1 MSKKIYG
8 NGKRIDLHV
17 MRSIVFSSTAYARY
31 FIKNANETTLR
42 EALKEAKVKRPVK
55 TLIAMLKARLRK
67 IEKSS

>member
-8 NGKRIDLHV
+8 KRIDLHAV
-17 MRSIVFSSTAYARY
+17 RSIVFSSTAYARY